1 VFEAFREV
9 EVAVRSASRLSDT
22 DIGVPLMRKAFDKA
36 TGRLRDKAATEGE
49 RETLAHLFAG
59 AMGTFK
65 NPVSHKKVVLEDAH
79 EAIEMVIIARAFS
92 PCT

>member
-1 VFEAFREV
+1 
-9 EVAVRSASRLSDT
+9 
-22 DIGVPLMRKAFDKA
+22 
-36 TGRLRDKAATEGE
+36 
-49 RETLAHLFAG
+49 
-59 AMGTFK
+59 MGTFK